1 MLADASCVWDATW
14 LQARGRPQTPGD
26 HTRGQGGTRVP
37 TGARP
42 EPQTCPPRCGSRG
55 PWSTPPACWRS
66 PRRRASAG
74 SGSATRSSSVLR
86 AERGGGRERCEH
98 RAPRRR
104 HRAAG
109 GGPVGRLGVSRG
121 GRTRGAQERATRDG
135 AQGPSVRVCHPD
147 EEPGLD
153 AGSLGTSRPLLL
165 GSSEPLTTLATIL
178 WVGDP
183 SPHLPSFSRGLE
195 P

>member
-86 AERGGGRERCEH
+86 AERGGAVSAVSTG
-98 RAPRRR
+98 PR
-104 HRAAG
+104 G
-109 GGPVGRLGVSRG
+109 GGTEPPGVGPWGRLGVRRG